1 MNDWDD
7 ACDEAFL
14 KAKESLIKIVML
26 IHPNPMLEY
35 KIYMDASGDAL
46 GGMLAQTYEVQRIDM
61 DLPIGFTSYTF
72 SKVE

>member
-26 IHPNPMLEY
+26 I
-35 KIYMDASGDAL
+35 
-46 GGMLAQTYEVQRIDM
+46 
-61 DLPIGFTSYTF
+61 
-72 SKVE
+72 SKSHA